1 MFGKW
6 VIILSIGIG
15 RCAELSHKMLSSGED
30 LVLSLENYFQ
40 HGSDVELNKN
50 KSSEGW
56 EEIVEVNRSSS
67 PLSFK
72 MET

>member
-6 VIILSIGIG
+6 VIILSIGICG
-15 RCAELSHKMLSSGED
+15 CAELSHKMLSSGED
-30 LVLSLENYFQ
+30 LVLNLENYFQ

-56 EEIVEVNRSSS
+56 EKIVEINGSNS
-67 PLSFK
+67 PL
-72 MET
+72 